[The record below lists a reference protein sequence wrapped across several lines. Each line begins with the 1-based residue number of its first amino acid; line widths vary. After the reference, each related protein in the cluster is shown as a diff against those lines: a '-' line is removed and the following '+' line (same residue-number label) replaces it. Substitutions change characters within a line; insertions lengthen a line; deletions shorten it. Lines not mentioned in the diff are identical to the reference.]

1 MKKKILTGLIAAGV
15 LVASLGLAGCGGSDD
30 SGSGDSG
37 SAASGSVVIAGSTS
51 VQPLSEAMSEV
62 YMEENPDVTVEVQGG
77 GSGQGIKSI
86 EDGIADIGSLS
97 REVGE
102 DEKGS
107 ISEEYV
113 IAKDGVAVIVNA
125 DVNVDDLSLEQIKGI
140 YTGEITNWSE
150 VGGPDE
156 EIILISRPQTSG
168 TRALFKEYALDG
180 NEELSGGSLETDDSG
195 TLLQSVADNEGAIGY
210 VALPYLLENDTV
222 STVAIDGVEPTMENT
237 YNGTYPVWGYEH
249 MYTKGEPNEVVQAF
263 LDFMMSEEYGEQIE
277 AQGYCMTSKMEV
289 ER

>member
-113 IAKDGVAVIVNA
+113 IAKDGVAVIVM
-125 DVNVDDLSLEQIKGI
+125 L
-140 YTGEITNWSE
+140 TT
-150 VGGPDE
+150 
-156 EIILISRPQTSG
+156 
-168 TRALFKEYALDG
+168 
-180 NEELSGGSLETDDSG
+180 
-195 TLLQSVADNEGAIGY
+195 
-210 VALPYLLENDTV
+210 
-222 STVAIDGVEPTMENT
+222 
-237 YNGTYPVWGYEH
+237 
-249 MYTKGEPNEVVQAF
+249 
-263 LDFMMSEEYGEQIE
+263 
-277 AQGYCMTSKMEV
+277 
-289 ER
+289 

>member
-113 IAKDGVAVIVNA
+113 IAKDGGAVIVNA

-140 YTGEITNWSE
+140 YTGEIKNWSE
-150 VGGPDE
+150 VGGDDAEITVVSRE
-156 EIILISRPQTSG
+156 EGSG
-168 TRALFKEYALDG
+168 TRGAFTEITGVTVDDVDNTTKDALVQPSTGAVKETVSTTP
-180 NEELSGGSLETDDSG
+180 NS
-195 TLLQSVADNEGAIGY
+195 IGY
-210 VALPYLLENDTV
+210 VSLGSLDDSVKVLTVEGVEATSENVVSGDYKIQRPFVYVVGSEVSETAQAFIDFAMSDEGQKIVEENDF
-222 STVAIDGVEPTMENT
+222 I
-237 YNGTYPVWGYEH
+237 PV
-249 MYTKGEPNEVVQAF
+249 N
-263 LDFMMSEEYGEQIE
+263 
-277 AQGYCMTSKMEV
+277 
-289 ER
+289 